1 MITQDNSLLPK
12 LKSKYKDCV
21 KKINLMNQKE
31 QKGIIK
37 IIAKFADILYLQEK
51 NLDFLEKHINKL
63 NKIKF
68 FVYNEIIKKCQ
79 NEEYKQLK
87 EFIF

>member
-21 KKINLMNQKE
+21 KKINLMNEKE

-51 NLDFLEKHINKL
+51 NLDFLEKHIN
-63 NKIKF
+63 
-68 FVYNEIIKKCQ
+68 
-79 NEEYKQLK
+79 
-87 EFIF
+87 